1 LNRHGEATRFVA
13 VEQRHRGKPKI
24 MCGELSYEMELL
36 SGFIDSCLPL
46 TPDEEK
52 VLEAEL
58 AKLPPEECEG
68 VMEIVTSWM
77 RKGIQR
83 GKRELLVAQL
93 HERLGSLDKAL
104 EDRIDP
110 LSAEQLQDLAR

>member
-1 LNRHGEATRFVA
+1 
-13 VEQRHRGKPKI
+13 

-68 VMEIVTSWM
+68 VMEIITSW
-77 RKGIQR
+77 RSKGDPTWQT
-83 GKRELLVAQL
+83 
-93 HERLGSLDKAL
+93 
-104 EDRIDP
+104 RIDCGAIAQTAGIVGQSTRRSNRP
-110 LSAEQLQDLAR
+110 VVR